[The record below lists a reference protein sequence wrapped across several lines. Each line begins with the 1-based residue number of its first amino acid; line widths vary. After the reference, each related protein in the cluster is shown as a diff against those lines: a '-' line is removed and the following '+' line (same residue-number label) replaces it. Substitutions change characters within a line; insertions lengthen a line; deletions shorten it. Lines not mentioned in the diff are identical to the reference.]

1 MDKANL
7 GKFMFV
13 TTYDLVSLLNTFKSH
28 IIVHNTQTNLYF
40 LFSGENFVQNL
51 RMKNFPKS
59 FTAENLWVARFFLG
73 QYTKA
78 GKNIPNV
85 YKNYQMP
92 IKIYPMIA

>member
-1 MDKANL
+1 
-7 GKFMFV
+7 
-13 TTYDLVSLLNTFKSH
+13 
-28 IIVHNTQTNLYF
+28 
-40 LFSGENFVQNL
+40 
-51 RMKNFPKS
+51 MKNFPKS